1 MTTYKLTL
9 LATVIATLV
18 TFQSALADKPVAL
31 IVKVEGQVTTNGTQ
45 TENLSYLNSKD
56 VVKLGDSSQ
65 LAFSYVEGGL
75 RVKVNGPCNIRIEP
89 GGPVLLE
96 GKPESLNVTRPARRV
111 GSVLPKD
118 QIPAIP
124 GSLRRNILQ
133 LHLAGNVLPGPQTLG
148 FSGLPGRQFYF
159 LTVKDTSDRKIFEAE
174 ARKGEEFQ
182 IPDKV
187 LKPGG
192 SYRFLLQVEGDSQE
206 LTQSVSVLSQEEAS
220 KVQGLTALDPN
231 APQYVFEA
239 SERLATYLHY
249 RLYRESLPLVEA
261 LLAVEPGDPKLSTLR
276 SELKESLGY

>member
-9 LATVIATLV
+9 LATLIATLV

-45 TENLSYLNSKD
+45 TENLSYLNNKD

-75 RVKVNGPCNIRIEP
+75 RAKVQGPCQIRI
-89 GGPVLLE
+89 GVDGPVLVKGQPEMLE
-96 GKPESLNVTRPARRV
+96 VTRPARRV
-111 GSVLPKD
+111 GSKLPKD
-118 QIPAIP
+118 KIPAIP

-133 LHLAGNVLPGPQTLG
+133 LHLAGNIVPGPQTVE
-148 FSGLPGRQFYF
+148 FSGVPGRQFYF
-159 LTVKDTSDRKIFEAE
+159 LTVKDTSDRKVFEAE
-174 ARKGEEFQ
+174 ASKGESFQ
-182 IPDKV
+182 IPDEV

-206 LTQSVSVLSQEEAS
+206 LTQSIAVLSQEDAA
-220 KVQGLTALDPN
+220 KVQDLTSLDPN
-231 APQYVFEA
+231 APQYLFEA

-261 LLAVEPGDPKLSTLR
+261 LLTVEPGDHKLCKLR
-276 SELKESLGY
+276 DELKESLGF

>member
-1 MTTYKLTL
+1 MEFSILH
-9 LATVIATLV
+9 
-18 TFQSALADKPVAL
+18 
-31 IVKVEGQVTTNGTQ
+31 EGQVTTNGTH

-75 RVKVNGPCNIRIEP
+75 RAKVQGPCQILI
-89 GGPVLLE
+89 GVDGPALIE
-96 GKPESLNVTRPARRV
+96 GKPESLKVTRPARRV
-111 GSVLPKD
+111 GSTLPKD
-118 QIPAIP
+118 EIPAIP

-133 LHLAGNVLPGPQTLG
+133 LHLAGSVTPGSQTVE
-148 FSGLPGRQFYF
+148 FSGLPGSQFYF
-159 LTVKDTSDRKIFEAE
+159 LTVKDTSDRKVFEAE
-174 ARKGEEFQ
+174 ARKGEAFE
-182 IPDKV
+182 IPDQV

-206 LTQSVSVLSQEEAS
+206 LTQSIAVLSQEQAA
-220 KVQGLTALDPN
+220 KVQGFVTLDPN

-261 LLAVEPGDPKLSTLR
+261 LLTVEPGDEKLCKLR
-276 SELKESLGY
+276 EELKESLGY